1 MAQSQTQTIQRSHVV
16 HEIRPYDYLYD
27 PVHTVSSV
35 RDHARATFQAH
46 TGSERFQ
53 RVPVQ
58 ESMFSDLRHHPR
70 LQLRIAQQDPVP
82 KFVSRQWNGYAD
94 QAREALV
101 RYKKL
106 NYDPSVQIPERH
118 FADAHVT
125 GENRALF
132 FRRPI
137 IPFMQ
142 GVPPDVVLATTR
154 PEAYLDGGVFF
165 EGDPQARPE
174 TPAVRS
180 VACQTVFRDGETQT
194 EPYTPEYVVRPGEQ
208 PEVLTLA
215 TLSWRRGL
223 PAGLAEVEMI
233 ERARFKRQWE
243 ASLPPLSDVS
253 QLERRQR
260 MMEEMERYEWAQREE
275 EIEKLQAARLEVLK
289 RLLRQ
294 RQESQEDVTNRRLD
308 RLWSR
313 RQKEKEEKFKRIRYE
328 HIKIIRKLL
337 KKRKAVEGRLER
349 RDIVRDYADPGSQS
363 FAPLTRIGVF
373 LDRGSEQYVVRNRY
387 LTTYDGLCELENSLP
402 AFVTQPRIK
411 APKPTKVTS
420 DGFVKRQYRRENE
433 LAEFH
438 NYTKQVKAGED
449 VEAKKPL
456 RFLQKIEKPIP
467 RPPTPTVPVP
477 AEEEEERELSVIFL
491 QQLIRGRA
499 VQSMMFEG
507 KEKRRELIKELRSTH
522 ALQRQEQLA
531 KKEERLATLALQ
543 RQRRLHQHREW
554 TVEEVLGD
562 VEGQSLGNLAD
573 FLTKELVRLQEERRV
588 HAFAMLAERQRRIRE
603 AEESGRRQVEERRRR
618 EEDEIFKQM
627 VKVQQETVD
636 TYLQDIILQSNER
649 AADDVARR
657 EVSQL
662 ATTLND
668 IAYEAESRRGQLESE
683 EMTAELVHQFLIPE
697 VNRQAARERIQQQQR
712 RFLLAAHREIHQ
724 SSDAVIAAGSE
735 PVASDGN
742 SLPPATG
749 ASSAEAALQTEAE
762 PEPET
767 EAEAAQ
773 PEQFDAAEPAAEE

>member
-1 MAQSQTQTIQRSHVV
+1 MAQSQTQTIQRSHAVN
-16 HEIRPYDYLYD
+16 EARPFDYLYD
-27 PVHTVSSV
+27 PVHTTSSV
-35 RDHARATFQAH
+35 RDHARATFQAY
-46 TGSERFQ
+46 TSSQRLQ

-58 ESMFSDLRHHPR
+58 GSMFSDLRHYPR
-70 LQLRIAQQDPVP
+70 LQLRISQHDPVP
-82 KFVSRQWNGYAD
+82 KFVNRQWKGYAD
-94 QAREALV
+94 QARDALI
-101 RYKKL
+101 RYKKF
-106 NYDPSVQIPERH
+106 NYDPSVEIPARH
-118 FADAHVT
+118 YQDAHVT
-125 GENRALF
+125 GKNRALF

-154 PEAYLDGGVFF
+154 PEAYMDGGVFF
-165 EGDPQARPE
+165 EDDPQRRPE

-294 RQESQEDVTNRRLD
+294 RQENQED
-308 RLWSR
+308 
-313 RQKEKEEKFKRIRYE
+313 
-328 HIKIIRKLL
+328 LL

-363 FAPLTRIGVF
+363 FAPLTRVGVF

-411 APKPTKVTS
+411 APKPAKVTS

-438 NYTKQVKAGED
+438 DEQLKRKKQPAELTPALPKPSVLAKYTKQVKAGKD
-449 VEAKKPL
+449 AEAKKPL
-456 RFLQKIEKPIP
+456 RFLQKIEKPVP
-467 RPPTPTVPVP
+467 RPPTPTVPEP

-562 VEGQSLGNLAD
+562 VEGQSLGNVAD

-618 EEDEIFKQM
+618 EEDEIFKQL

-636 TYLQDIILQSNER
+636 TYLQDVILSSNER
-649 AADDVARR
+649 AADDLARR
-657 EVSQL
+657 EVTQL
-662 ATTLND
+662 AATLND
-668 IAYEAESRRGQLESE
+668 IAYETESRRGQLESE

-697 VNRQAARERIQQQQR
+697 VNRQAVRERLQQQQR
-712 RFLLAAHREIHQ
+712 RFLLAAHREIHE
-724 SSDAVIAAGSE
+724 SSDAVIASASE
-735 PVASDGN
+735 ASAAAPTDSD
-742 SLPPATG
+742 SLPPPQT
-749 ASSAEAALQTEAE
+749 SAEAALQTEAAN
-762 PEPET
+762 ET
-767 EAEAAQ
+767 AAEAAAD
-773 PEQFDAAEPAAEE
+773 E

>member
-1 MAQSQTQTIQRSHVV
+1 MAQSQTQTIQRSHAVN
-16 HEIRPYDYLYD
+16 EARPFDYLYD
-27 PVHTVSSV
+27 PVHTTSSV
-35 RDHARATFQAH
+35 RDHARATFQAY
-46 TGSERFQ
+46 TSSQRLQ

-58 ESMFSDLRHHPR
+58 GSMFSDLRHYPR
-70 LQLRIAQQDPVP
+70 LQLRISQHDPVP
-82 KFVSRQWNGYAD
+82 KFVNRQWKGYAD
-94 QAREALV
+94 QARDALI
-101 RYKKL
+101 RYKKF
-106 NYDPSVQIPERH
+106 NYDPSVEIPARH
-118 FADAHVT
+118 YQDAHVT
-125 GENRALF
+125 GKNRALF

-154 PEAYLDGGVFF
+154 PEAYMDGGVFF
-165 EGDPQARPE
+165 EDDPQRRPE

-294 RQESQEDVTNRRLD
+294 RQENQED
-308 RLWSR
+308 
-313 RQKEKEEKFKRIRYE
+313 
-328 HIKIIRKLL
+328 
-337 KKRKAVEGRLER
+337 KRKAVEGRLER

-363 FAPLTRIGVF
+363 FAPLTRVGVF

-411 APKPTKVTS
+411 APKPAKVTS

-438 NYTKQVKAGED
+438 DEQLKRKKQPAELTPALPKPSVLAKYTKQVKAGKD
-449 VEAKKPL
+449 AEAKKPL
-456 RFLQKIEKPIP
+456 RFLQKIEKPVP
-467 RPPTPTVPVP
+467 RPPTPTVPEP

-562 VEGQSLGNLAD
+562 VEGQSLGNVAD

-618 EEDEIFKQM
+618 EEDEIFKQL

-636 TYLQDIILQSNER
+636 TYLQDVILSSNER
-649 AADDVARR
+649 AADDLARR
-657 EVSQL
+657 EVTQL
-662 ATTLND
+662 AATLND
-668 IAYEAESRRGQLESE
+668 IAYETESRRGQLESE

-697 VNRQAARERIQQQQR
+697 VNRQAVRERLQQQQR
-712 RFLLAAHREIHQ
+712 RFLLAAHREIHE
-724 SSDAVIAAGSE
+724 SSDAVIASASE
-735 PVASDGN
+735 ASAAAPTDSD
-742 SLPPATG
+742 SLPPPQT
-749 ASSAEAALQTEAE
+749 SAEAALQTEAAN
-762 PEPET
+762 ET
-767 EAEAAQ
+767 AAEAAAD
-773 PEQFDAAEPAAEE
+773 E